1 MTVTQGVKLDAD
13 MRKRLEVLAQK
24 RDRSPHWLMCT
35 AIKLYV
41 EREENY
47 EHEKREDL
55 ARWEHYMLT
64 GEAVSHDKAAAWL
77 NKLTQGKAASCPK

>member
-1 MTVTQGVKLDAD
+1 MTVTQGVKLDASL
-13 MRKRLEVLAQK
+13 RKRLEGLAQK
-24 RDRSPHWLMCT
+24 LDRSPHWLMCT

-47 EHEKREDL
+47 EREKREDL
-55 ARWEHYMLT
+55 VRWENYVLT

-77 NKLTQGKAASCPK
+77 GKLAQGKAVACPK